1 MEGENIEAEV
11 PVIWGIDG
19 AGVADLDGN
28 DRPDFATVGV
38 YRGDSPKSMLNIL
51 LQDGK
56 GGFHLPQSLP
66 VPIYAT
72 RVAAGDLTAD
82 GLNDFILLGGGNQV
96 LVMLQSAAA
105 PGAFMKPQFLN

>member
-51 LQDGK
+51 LQDGN
-56 GGFHLPQSLP
+56 GGFHLSQSLP